1 MESRLAQ
8 LHNDLSAEVNDT
20 KTENDRGNL
29 ANWEIVA
36 T

>member
-8 LHNDLSAEVNDT
+8 LHNDLSAEVNNT
-20 KTENDRGNL
+20 KTENDRVNWTNL
-29 ANWEIVA
+29 EIVA